1 MSESMKLDDKHLQT
15 LLKHKHFYDL
25 FKTSG
30 ELVGFTM
37 EVQNELLE
45 VMRTKDPYFTYNNR
59 CGACVGS
66 FLVNTYKRFS
76 DELHTSNGDSNA

>member
-1 MSESMKLDDKHLQT
+1 MSQSEQLDAKHLET

-30 ELVGFTM
+30 ELVGFTH
-37 EVQNELLE
+37 EAQNELLE

-59 CGACVGS
+59 CGACIGT
-66 FLVNTYKRFS
+66 FLVNVYKTFTEYIHS
-76 DELHTSNGDSNA
+76 